1 MPQQHRDI
9 VVIGGS
15 AGSLEAIRDVL
26 SVLGPDFGA
35 AVFVVIHSGSASP
48 GFLADILSSSTCLP
62 VGYAVD
68 HTAIE
73 LGRVYVAPVGHH
85 LLVKTGELRVIIGP
99 KENGFRPAI
108 DPLFRTAA
116 QTYPGRVIGVIM
128 SGMQDDGAHGLLHIK
143 HGGGLAIVQCPAEA
157 IEPGMPTAAIA
168 AVQVDHVLPIAE
180 IGKMLNSLVG
190 EGDAQDN
197 FEPVEA
203 ADVAEGLIS
212 ALRLPVGKQPTSP
225 YICPDCGGPLWRI
238 EAGKLLRFRCHN
250 GHGFTLESLQI
261 EQNAVLEQSLWS
273 VIRLLEEQAD
283 LQRGMADRS
292 LPDLRPRFLD
302 KAKERA
308 RLADLVRSLVT
319 ARISIDESPLDW
331 TFVEKEYSSEQQ
343 DKAM

>member
-1 MPQQHRDI
+1 MKREI

-26 SVLGPDFGA
+26 SALQPNLRA
-35 AVFVVIHSGSASP
+35 TIFVVIHSASTSP
-48 GFLADILSSSTCLP
+48 GNLAQIFSTTTPLP
-62 VGYAVD
+62 VCDAVD
-68 HTAIE
+68 HASIE
-73 LGRVYVAPVGHH
+73 LGHVYVAPVDHH
-85 LLVKTGELRVIIGP
+85 LLVKPGELRVIVGP

-128 SGMQDDGAHGLLHIK
+128 SGMQDDGAHGMVHVK
-143 HGGGLAIVQCPAEA
+143 RGGGVAIVQCPAEA
-157 IEPGMPTAAIA
+157 LEPSMPTAAIG
-168 AVQVDHVLPIAE
+168 AVDVDYLLPTAE
-180 IGKMLNSLVG
+180 IGKTLNSLVG
-190 EGDAQDN
+190 EGDAQEY
-197 FEPVEA
+197 FKAVEA

-212 ALRLPVGKQPTSP
+212 ALRLPVGKLPTSP

-283 LQRGMADRS
+283 LQRS
-292 LPDLRPRFLD
+292 LAERATADLRPRFLD
-302 KAKERA
+302 KATERT

-319 ARISIDESPLDW
+319 GRNNFDKSGQDW
-331 TFVEKEYSSEQQ
+331 TFVEKEYPGISQG
-343 DKAM
+343 K